1 MIPSIYTTT
10 SIVLS
15 VGFLCLLYRARKK
28 AITIINKEQM
38 VLLHNKIIDKDTLFQ
53 ILIEL
58 RFRFLSLIFFLS
70 KKEHNH
76 LINKKE
82 LIIQH
87 EQNVCVIFGFD
98 HICYLKS
105 LEFYENDQK
114 INDAFVKSYGMMMKN
129 KERIDVHNFGHL
141 ENDRIETLEKEDLFD
156 FLFYYY
162 KAKSQSF
169 LSYIKKNKVSGFRMN
184 LYSNTVLSFL
194 RYSLNYREKIKYLN
208 RFFSDFEC
216 TPEVLLAFELKT
228 YKCRSNDPKFD
239 RNIQKLNDLFS
250 KMMNTIIFSTDEM
263 DFLVIEQNF
272 ENIKLI

>member
-1 MIPSIYTTT
+1 
-10 SIVLS
+10 
-15 VGFLCLLYRARKK
+15 
-28 AITIINKEQM
+28 M
-38 VLLHNKIIDKDTLFQ
+38 VLLHNKIINQDTLFQ

-58 RFRFLSLIFFLS
+58 RFRFLSLIFLLS
-70 KKEHNH
+70 KKENDH

-105 LEFYENDQK
+105 LEYYENNQK
-114 INDAFVKSYGMMMKN
+114 INEAFVKTYGMMKS
-129 KERIDVHNFGHL
+129 KEHNDIHNLAHL
-141 ENDRIETLEKEDLFD
+141 ENNRIETLEKEDLYD

-162 KAKSQSF
+162 KEKSQSF
-169 LSYIKKNKVSGFRMN
+169 LNYMKKNKLSGLRMN

-228 YKCRSNDPKFD
+228 YKCRKNDPGFD
-239 RNIQKLNDLFS
+239 RNIQNLNDLFS

-263 DFLVIEQNF
+263 DFLLIEQNF

>member
-1 MIPSIYTTT
+1 MFSLGFIYY
-10 SIVLS
+10 I
-15 VGFLCLLYRARKK
+15 YRAKRKG
-28 AITIINKEQM
+28 TLIINKEQI
-38 VLLHNKIIDKDTLFQ
+38 VLLHNEIIDKDTLFQ

-58 RFRFLSLIFFLS
+58 RFRFLSLLFLVS
-70 KKEHNH
+70 KKENDH

-82 LIIQH
+82 LVIHH
-87 EQNVCVIFGFD
+87 EQNICVIFGFD

-105 LEFYENDQK
+105 LEYYENNQR
-114 INDAFVKSYGMMMKN
+114 INEAFVKTYGLIKHEEHKHN
-129 KERIDVHNFGHL
+129 DLHNFAHL
-141 ENDRIETLEKEDLFD
+141 ENDRIETLDKEDLFD

-169 LSYIKKNKVSGFRMN
+169 LSYIKKNKVSGFRLN

-208 RFFSDFEC
+208 RFFSDFDC

-228 YKCRSNDPKFD
+228 YKCRMEDPGFD
-239 RNIQKLNDLFS
+239 RNIQNLNDLFS

-263 DFLVIEQNF
+263 DFLIIEQKF